1 MNKFKTTREKI
12 KGSLRLDRTLAFV
25 WKAAP
30 GPAILSSILV
40 VIQGVLP
47 LASLYLI
54 KLIIDATTA
63 AISSPGDKN
72 LKHIFVLTGIAAG
85 IGIINTVCQ
94 HLSSYYKEKL
104 SIKVSDYVY
113 QLLHKKSVSADLE
126 FYENPAYFDTLHRA
140 KTEGPFRPTSV
151 VNGFIRLIQNLVS
164 LIAITGLLISFHWAV
179 PLFLIGAVIPGV
191 IIKIKYSDKM
201 FKWQRGR
208 THTERE
214 GGYLNWLITGNLHAK
229 ELRLFGLGDLFTNRF
244 SKIRQT
250 LRQEKL
256 KLIKRRSIA
265 DVFAQMCSIFA
276 MFGALG
282 FIIFR
287 AVNGMITLG
296 DLVMYYQAFQRG
308 LEFFRNLLTGL
319 AGLYD
324 DNLFISN
331 FYEFIDL
338 EDKIV
343 SPENSVK
350 TPKSL
355 KHGVSFKNVCFT
367 YPMSKKPVLSNIDFS
382 INPGEIVALV
392 GENGAGKSTLTKLLC
407 RLYDPDSGSI
417 SIDKTDIKNFVVSD
431 LRGMIGVMFQDYA
444 QYHFSARENIW
455 IGDIQTPFE
464 SDKIKVAAQNA
475 DAKKIIE
482 KLPKGFETMLGKMF
496 QNGEELSQGQWQK
509 IALARA
515 FMRDAQLII
524 LDEPASS
531 LDAES
536 EYEIFSNFK
545 KLLKGK
551 SALLISHRFSTV
563 KMADKILVLK
573 NGSIVEQGNHDVLIE
588 KQGQYEKWFKKQA
601 LVAGIGGEL

>member
-1 MNKFKTTREKI
+1 MNQFKTTKEKI
-12 KGSLRLDRTLAFV
+12 KTSLRLHRTLAFV
-25 WKAAP
+25 WQAAP
-30 GPAILSSILV
+30 GPAIISSLLV
-40 VIQGVLP
+40 IVLGVLP

-54 KLIIDATTA
+54 KLIIDATTE
-63 AISSPGDKN
+63 AISSIGSAN
-72 LKHIFVLTGIAAG
+72 LSYIFILAGIAAG
-85 IGIINTVCQ
+85 IGILNAVCQ
-94 HLSSYYKEKL
+94 QTTGYLKEVL
-104 SIKVSDYVY
+104 SIKVSDHVY

-140 KTEGPFRPTSV
+140 QMEGPFRPTSV
-151 VNGFIRLIQNLVS
+151 VNGLIGLIQNSVS
-164 LIAITGLLISFHWAV
+164 LVAITALLISFHWSV
-179 PLFLIGAVIPGV
+179 PFVLLLAVIPGV
-191 IIKIKYSDKM
+191 LIKIKYSGKM
-201 FKWQRGR
+201 FNWQRNR
-208 THTERE
+208 TQTERE
-214 GGYLNWLITGNLHAK
+214 GSYLNWLITGNIHAK
-229 ELRLFGLGDLFTNRF
+229 ELRLFGLGDLFTKRF

-250 LRQEKL
+250 LRGEKL
-256 KLIKRRSIA
+256 DLTKSRLIA
-265 DVFAQMCSIFA
+265 DTLAQACTIVA
-276 MFGALG
+276 MFGALA

-287 AVNGMITLG
+287 AVNGLITLG

-338 EDKIV
+338 KDKIV
-343 SPENSVK
+343 SPDNPVK
-350 TPKSL
+350 IPKTM
-355 KHGVSFKNVCFT
+355 KYGVSFKDVNFK
-367 YPMSKKPVLSNIDFS
+367 YPMSEKSVLSNINFS

-407 RLYDPDSGSI
+407 RLYDPDSGII
-417 SIDKTDIKNFVVSD
+417 SIDNTDIKNFVVSD

-444 QYHFSARENIW
+444 QYYFSARENIW
-455 IGDIQTPFE
+455 IGDINTPFE
-464 SDKIKVAAQNA
+464 SDKVKVAAQDA
-475 DAKKIIE
+475 DAKRIIE

-496 QNGEELSQGQWQK
+496 QDGEELSQGQWQK

-524 LDEPASS
+524 LDEPVSS

-536 EYEIFSNFK
+536 EYEIFNNFK

-563 KMADKILVLK
+563 KMADKILVLE
-573 NGSIVEQGNHDVLIE
+573 NGTIVEQGSHDALMV
-588 KQGQYEKWFKKQA
+588 KHGQYEKWFRKQS
-601 LVAGIGGEL
+601 LVAGIG

>member
-1 MNKFKTTREKI
+1 MNKFKTTKEKI
-12 KGSLRLDRTLAFV
+12 KGTLRLDRTLAFV

-30 GPAILSSILV
+30 GSAILSSLLV
-40 VIQGVLP
+40 VVQGVLP

-54 KLIIDATTA
+54 KLIIDATTE

-72 LKHIFVLTGIAAG
+72 LSYIFILTGIAAG
-85 IGIINTVCQ
+85 IGILNTMCQ
-94 HLSSYYKEKL
+94 HFSSYFKEKL

-113 QLLHKKSVSADLE
+113 QLLHKKSVSTDLE

-140 KTEGPFRPTSV
+140 QVEGPFRPTSI
-151 VNGFIRLIQNLVS
+151 VNGLIRLIQNSVS
-164 LIAITGLLISFHWAV
+164 LFAITGLLISFHWAV
-179 PLFLIGAVIPGV
+179 PLFLIAAVIPGV
-191 IIKIKYSDKM
+191 IIKVRYSGKM
-201 FKWQRGR
+201 FKWKRER

-229 ELRLFGLGDLFTNRF
+229 ELRLFGLGDLFTTRF
-244 SKIRQT
+244 SNIRQI
-250 LRQEKL
+250 LRNEKL
-256 KLIKRRSIA
+256 DLIKRRSIA
-265 DVFAQMCSIFA
+265 DVLAQICSILA

-282 FIIFR
+282 LIIFR
-287 AVNGMITLG
+287 AVNGLISLG

-308 LEFFRNLLTGL
+308 LEFFRNLLTGV

-338 EDKIV
+338 EDKIQEPDNPV
-343 SPENSVK
+343 KIPEK
-350 TPKSL
+350 IKQ
-355 KHGVSFKNVCFT
+355 GVSFENVSFK
-367 YPMSKKPVLSNIDFS
+367 YPMSKKSVLTSINFH

-407 RLYDPDSGSI
+407 RLYDPDAGI
-417 SIDKTDIKNFVVSD
+417 IKIDNTDIKQYSVSD
-431 LRGMIGVMFQDYA
+431 LRNMIGVMFQDYA
-444 QYHFSARENIW
+444 KYNFSARENIW
-455 IGDIQTPFE
+455 IGDIKTPFE
-464 SDKIKVAAQNA
+464 SDAIKTAAQKA
-475 DAKKIIE
+475 DAKRIIE
-482 KLPKGFETMLGKMF
+482 ELPKGFETMLGKMF
-496 QNGEELSQGQWQK
+496 KKGEELSQGQWQK

-536 EYEIFSNFK
+536 EYEIFNNFR

-563 KMADKILVLK
+563 KMADKILVLDK
-573 NGSIVEQGNHDVLIE
+573 GTIVEQGSHDVLMK
-588 KQGQYEKWFKKQA
+588 KQGQYKKWFEKQA
-601 LVAGIGGEL
+601 LVAGMG